1 MGPTYHL
8 SRAQDK
14 TFAWHPAL
22 MAVGFGGLMTEG
34 MLAYFANPAYRLP
47 QQRAVHRQWH
57 V

>member
-1 MGPTYHL
+1 
-8 SRAQDK
+8 
-14 TFAWHPAL
+14 